1 MINSKK
7 PFFKRYVAF
16 FLRKITINRPFGAF
30 VLEGQGVTVC
40 CFEIR
45 AFTADRATTAQGM
58 GEKGRYSD
66 E

>member
-7 PFFKRYVAF
+7 PFFKRYFAF
-16 FLRKITINRPFGAF
+16 FLKKITINRPFGAF

-45 AFTADRATTAQGM
+45 AFHGGLGT
-58 GEKGRYSD
+58 KGSGYG
-66 E
+66 